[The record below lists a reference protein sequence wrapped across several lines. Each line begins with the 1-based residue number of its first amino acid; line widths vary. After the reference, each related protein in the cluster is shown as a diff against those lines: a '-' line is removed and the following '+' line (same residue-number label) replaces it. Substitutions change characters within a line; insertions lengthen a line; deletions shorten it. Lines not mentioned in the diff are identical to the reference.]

1 MIISLEEINAKDN
14 DWILKTKDFMEVTS
28 AEKLACDTVF
38 HLLNNE
44 FFKQVDGTNTSFEQD
59 VNYSFWCDNHL
70 YVQDGVMKIVIDDEY
85 YVFSCIY
92 LTESNHI
99 VVEAL
104 EFNDI
109 WEDDDVIEQQD
120 EDNEYTVHYF
130 KVGY

>member
-1 MIISLEEINAKDN
+1 M
-14 DWILKTKDFMEVTS
+14 
-28 AEKLACDTVF
+28 
-38 HLLNNE
+38 
-44 FFKQVDGTNTSFEQD
+44 
-59 VNYSFWCDNHL
+59 
-70 YVQDGVMKIVIDDEY
+70 
-85 YVFSCIY
+85 FSCIY

-109 WEDDDVIEQQD
+109 WEDDEVIEQQD

>member
-1 MIISLEEINAKDN
+1 M
-14 DWILKTKDFMEVTS
+14 
-28 AEKLACDTVF
+28 
-38 HLLNNE
+38 
-44 FFKQVDGTNTSFEQD
+44 
-59 VNYSFWCDNHL
+59 
-70 YVQDGVMKIVIDDEY
+70 QDGVMRIVIDDKY

-99 VVEAL
+99 IVEAL

-109 WEDDDVIEQQD
+109 FEDDDVIEQQD

>member
-14 DWILKTKDFMEVTS
+14 NWILKTKDFMEVTS

-70 YVQDGVMKIVIDDEY
+70 YVQDGTMRIVIDDKY
-85 YVFSCIY
+85 YVFRCIY

-99 VVEAL
+99 IVEAL

>member
-14 DWILKTKDFMEVTS
+14 NWILKEKDFMEVTS

-70 YVQDGVMKIVIDDEY
+70 YVQDGTMRIVIDDKY
-85 YVFSCIY
+85 YVFNCIY

-99 VVEAL
+99 IVEAL

-109 WEDDDVIEQQD
+109 FEDEDVIEQQD